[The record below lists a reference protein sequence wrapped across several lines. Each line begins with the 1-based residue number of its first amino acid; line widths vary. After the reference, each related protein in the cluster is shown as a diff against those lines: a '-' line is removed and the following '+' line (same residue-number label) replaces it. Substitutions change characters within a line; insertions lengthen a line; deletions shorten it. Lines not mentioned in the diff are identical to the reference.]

1 MADTSN
7 GSSAEIKNALR
18 AAAFAKRDALARDW
32 RHRASESI
40 AERVLELPELMR
52 VEPVGAYWPIK
63 SEADPRPILEG
74 LVARGQ
80 IVALSQ
86 IRHPYLSWRQWRP
99 GDPMIH
105 GGFGVQE
112 PGPDA
117 PEVFPRVLL
126 VPLAAFD
133 RTGARLGYGKGHFD
147 RSIAA
152 LAEKHPVLTIGL
164 AYSIQ
169 EIDAVP
175 VEDHDQP
182 LDFIATET
190 GVIRSE
196 G

>member
-1 MADTSN
+1 MAETTN
-7 GSSAEIKNALR
+7 GSSAQAKDALR
-18 AAAFAKRDALARDW
+18 ASAFAKRDALARDW
-32 RHRASESI
+32 RRRACESI
-40 AERVLELPELMR
+40 AERVLDLPELMDR
-52 VEPVGAYWPIK
+52 EPIGAYWPIK
-63 SEADPRPILEG
+63 SEVDPRPILEG

-117 PEVFPRVLL
+117 PEVFPRALL

-133 RTGARLGYGKGHFD
+133 RSGTRLGYGKGHFD

-152 LAEKHPVLTIGL
+152 LSDKHSVLTIGL

-182 LDFIATET
+182 LDLIVTET
-190 GVIRSE
+190 GIVRPE
-196 G
+196 V